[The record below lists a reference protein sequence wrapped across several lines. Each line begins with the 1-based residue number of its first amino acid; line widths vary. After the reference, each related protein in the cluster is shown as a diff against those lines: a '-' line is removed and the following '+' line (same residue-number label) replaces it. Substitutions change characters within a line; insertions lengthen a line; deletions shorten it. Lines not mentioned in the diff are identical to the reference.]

1 MAHRGVAAIAGIAG
15 RFPCCCRAAPADRRA
30 GGSRAC
36 GRGRRR
42 RRRRRR
48 LRHGTASSGLG
59 GLLSDQ
65 VVVVDELVAIVDE
78 QIRGRILDAHAD
90 DRLVVLAQL
99 ADQRREIR
107 IAADND
113 ERIDV
118 PLGVAQVQRIDDHA
132 DVRGILARLA
142 YVRDLDQ
149 LEGRLVQAAF
159 ELLVTVEVAVRLF
172 DHDVPLEQQ
181 PLEHLLDIE
190 ARIAGIPGAQGDI
203 FKIQK
208 HRHGGVG
215 SSGIGSICHLS
226 PRHLFRR
233 RRIRGSGNWAQGY
246 ASRPTRRTIDAVPCL
261 YQRPGVCMQYRPLG
275 RTGLL
280 VSEVCLGTM
289 TFAGRGFWKVVGT
302 LDLPAATELV
312 ERSLGAGVNFI
323 DTADVY
329 AEGESE
335 RLLGLALRNLAVR
348 REDVVL
354 ATKVRG
360 RTGAGPNDVGLT
372 RKHILAS
379 VEARLRRLQTD
390 YIDLYQIHGYD
401 PLTPLEETLRA
412 LDNLV
417 SRGLVRYVGCSNLAA
432 WQLMKALGLAEREHL
447 ARFES
452 LQAYYSIASRDL
464 EREIVPLLQDQGVGL
479 LVWSPLSGGLL
490 SGKFSRGS

>member
-1 MAHRGVAAIAGIAG
+1 
-15 RFPCCCRAAPADRRA
+15 
-30 GGSRAC
+30 
-36 GRGRRR
+36 
-42 RRRRRR
+42 
-48 LRHGTASSGLG
+48 
-59 GLLSDQ
+59 
-65 VVVVDELVAIVDE
+65 
-78 QIRGRILDAHAD
+78 
-90 DRLVVLAQL
+90 
-99 ADQRREIR
+99 
-107 IAADND
+107 
-113 ERIDV
+113 
-118 PLGVAQVQRIDDHA
+118 
-132 DVRGILARLA
+132 
-142 YVRDLDQ
+142 
-149 LEGRLVQAAF
+149 
-159 ELLVTVEVAVRLF
+159 
-172 DHDVPLEQQ
+172 
-181 PLEHLLDIE
+181 
-190 ARIAGIPGAQGDI
+190 
-203 FKIQK
+203 
-208 HRHGGVG
+208 
-215 SSGIGSICHLS
+215 
-226 PRHLFRR
+226 
-233 RRIRGSGNWAQGY
+233 
-246 ASRPTRRTIDAVPCL
+246 
-261 YQRPGVCMQYRPLG
+261 MQYRPLG

-280 VSEVCLGTM
+280 VSELCLGTM

-312 ERSLGAGVNFI
+312 ERSLSAGVNFI

-335 RLLGLALRNLAVR
+335 RLLGLALRNLSVR

-379 VEARLRRLQTD
+379 VEASLRRLHTD

-432 WQLMKALGLAEREHL
+432 WQLMKALGLSERERL

-479 LVWSPLSGGLL
+479 MVWSPLSGGLL
-490 SGKFSRGS
+490 SGKFTRGSDGPADARRSSFDFPPVDKEHGFAIVEAMRPIAAAHGVSVARVAIAWLLQRRPVTSVIIGARTREQLDDNLAAAELSLSSEQLAQLDKASALEPEYPRWMIDRQSADREPAARSTMQRGSAEPSRSEAAEEKARVTRH